1 MKRLLVE
8 FIGTFMLA
16 FAAGN
21 ALVSQHPLA
30 AVAAGAALMIA
41 TCFGCA
47 ISGAHFNPAVSL
59 AAWRRGRLGKSELLT
74 YMAAQLIGAIL
85 AALFTQVVQGAVIEE
100 FAKAAVATA
109 MKGGPAPKLSSIFIA
124 EFAPEMQFEL
134 EAPKDTPVAPGD
146 HVIIALSGD
155 NFLKACLIAFGIPL
169 LVVLAGLL
177 AAQLLGVDQS
187 IQAWVAIVAF
197 VIGLVPV
204 RILGRDFASP
214 RVIEVI
220 HEQG

>member
-124 EFAPEMQFEL
+124 EFAWTSVLAYVLLQVSTTKRAES
-134 EAPKDTPVAPGD
+134 PVVFGL
-146 HVIIALSGD
+146 IIGLTLTTGGIALASVSG
-155 NFLKACLIAFGIPL
+155 G
-169 LVVLAGLL
+169 VVNPALFVALCI
-177 AAQLLGVDQS
+177 LGVKNWSS
-187 IQAWVAIVAF
+187 ILVFLGAQCLGALVAGELFRRTNPDEA
-197 VIGLVPV
+197 
-204 RILGRDFASP
+204 A
-214 RVIEVI
+214 
-220 HEQG
+220 